1 MESLLNFQPSSPFL
15 PHTNPLGQS
24 SQIQKF
30 IFAFFQVSTPA
41 YGGLAFVQFVFY
53 FVLSRVHN
61 YSSKRGFPML
71 LNMISLT
78 VQDLLFHFIHIIVYE
93 LPVCFCL
100 WIIWWIIDGHVHM
113 WDLHR
118 KEGWELKNWCFQIVV
133 VEKIPESH
141 LTARRSNQSILKE
154 INTDYSLEG
163 LMLKFKHQYSS
174 HLMRRANSLEKTL
187 ILGKI
192 EGKRRKGRHK
202 MRWLASITDSMDM
215 NLSKLWEIVEDRAAW
230 CAAVHG
236 VTRSWT

>member
-1 MESLLNFQPSSPFL
+1 MLKGLTLALSTDF
-15 PHTNPLGQS
+15 LGQNDDG
-24 SQIQKF
+24 IF
-30 IFAFFQVSTPA
+30 IEFSVFKPLFASHQSLGPKLPNSEIHLCLLPSFNSCIRWPCLCAVCF
-41 YGGLAFVQFVFY
+41 LFC
-53 FVLSRVHN
+53 FVLSRVYN

-71 LNMISLT
+71 LNMVSLT

-113 WDLHR
+113 WDLYY

-163 LMLKFKHQYSS
+163 LMLKSK
-174 HLMRRANSLEKTL
+174 HLMRRSIIGINW
-187 ILGKI
+187 KI
-192 EGKRRKGRHK
+192 P
-202 MRWLASITDSMDM
+202 
-215 NLSKLWEIVEDRAAW
+215 
-230 CAAVHG
+230 
-236 VTRSWT
+236 